1 MPDALKSSVPV
12 GELAGI
18 ALLLFFGIR
27 TLRDGL
33 KSEAGGKADDE
44 MADAED
50 AVNQVRCF

>member
-1 MPDALKSSVPV
+1 M

-33 KSEAGGKADDE
+33 KSDAGGADE
-44 MADAED
+44 ELADAEE
-50 AVNQVRCF
+50 AVNQVCSGLI